1 MKYEAW
7 AELCQDQVLQPAH
20 FVDFDTQRLDLGWP
34 SLIMFQ
40 KAKCMTINLINLINL
55 IFST

>member
-1 MKYEAW
+1 MKNMKRTEIKDEAW
-7 AELCQDQVLQPAH
+7 AELFQAKVLQPAH

-40 KAKCMTINLINLINL
+40 
-55 IFST
+55 